1 VSIDESSIAALQEKM
16 QSGELTALSVIEH
29 FLKRIDTLDHSGPTL
44 RSVVEV
50 NPEAR
55 LIAADLDRER
65 RSGKVLSPLHGIPI
79 LLKDNIDTTDS
90 MLTTAGSLALVDS
103 RPEEDAFI
111 VSRIR
116 DAGAVILGKGN
127 LSEWA
132 NSRGRGAISGWSA
145 RGGQTKNPYVLDRSP
160 SGSSSGSAV
169 AVAAGLVT
177 VAVGTETNGSI
188 ICPASVNGIVGI
200 KPTVGLV
207 SRSGIIPLAI
217 SLDTPGP
224 MARTVA
230 DAAALLNIL
239 AAFDP
244 KDPATEYSQHRAPV
258 DYTQALTTNS
268 LDGVR
273 VGVLRKVASFHD
285 GVDEIFE
292 RALQGLRSLGAVIV
306 DPVEI
311 APHGNYGFVSL
322 LMRYEFKDGI
332 NRYLAARKG
341 TGPKSLAELIAFNE
355 SKRELEMPF
364 FGQHY
369 FHEAQAQGPLTDEP
383 YLEARLKARELAGPL
398 GIDATLQ
405 THQLDVLIAPT
416 LGPAGLRDC
425 LIGDYSVGGG
435 VIFTPAVAGYPHIT
449 VPMGQVC
456 GLPVGLSFVGT
467 QWSEAKLIGYAYAFE
482 QATKARFA
490 PSFLESI

>member
-1 VSIDESSIAALQEKM
+1 MRIDELSISPLQEKM
-16 QSGELTALSVIEH
+16 QSGALTSQDITEH
-29 FLKRIDTLDHSGPTL
+29 FLNRIQSLDHSGPNL
-44 RSVVEV
+44 RSVIEV

-55 LIAADLDRER
+55 LIAEALDCER
-65 RSGKVLSPLHGIPI
+65 AAGKVRSPLHGIPI
-79 LLKDNIDTTDS
+79 LLKDNIDTADS
-90 MLTTAGSLALVDS
+90 MLTTAGSLALIDS
-103 RPEEDAFI
+103 RPENDAFL
-111 VSRIR
+111 VSSLRA
-116 DAGAVILGKGN
+116 AGAVIFGKGN

-145 RGGQTKNPYVLDRSP
+145 RGGQTKNPYVLDRTP

-200 KPTVGLV
+200 KPTVGLI
-207 SRSGIIPLAI
+207 SRSGVIPLAM

-244 KDPATEYSQHRAPV
+244 KDPATEHSRDRSPV
-258 DYTQALTTNS
+258 DYTQALNANS
-268 LDGVR
+268 LAGVR

-285 GVDEIFE
+285 RVDDIFE
-292 RALQGLRSLGAVIV
+292 QALHAMRSLGAVIV

-311 APHGNYGFVSL
+311 APHGNYGYVSL

-332 NRYLAARKG
+332 NRYLSARKG
-341 TGPKSLAELIAFNE
+341 LGPKSLAELIAFND
-355 SKRELEMPF
+355 SKRDVEMPF
-364 FGQHY
+364 FGQHH
-369 FHEAQAQGPLTDEP
+369 FHEAQAQGPLTDDA
-383 YLEARLKARELAGPL
+383 YLEARLKAQELAGPL
-398 GIDATLQ
+398 GIDATLKA
-405 THQLDVLIAPT
+405 HQLDVLIAPT

-467 QWSEAKLIGYAYAFE
+467 QWSESKLIGFAYAFE
-482 QATKARFA
+482 QATQARFA
-490 PSFLESI
+490 PSFLKSI